1 MRCFVVYVWY
11 CVIFPACS
19 HSAGIN
25 TYSFIFLG
33 FYSFIKVVVI
43 SHYVN
48 ETQRYFG
55 VNYANG
61 LSACTDS
68 GILFTRGQVTEFDDE
83 KLVISDLVFKEDK
96 LIVN

>member
-1 MRCFVVYVWY
+1 M
-11 CVIFPACS
+11 
-19 HSAGIN
+19 
-25 TYSFIFLG
+25 
-33 FYSFIKVVVI
+33 
-43 SHYVN
+43 
-48 ETQRYFG
+48 QRYFG